1 MSISLLRVTSV
12 RRCVQ
17 ANAFTAPFS
26 CVETRRVHRAR
37 RGAEGEACN
46 ALFEVVSMESDAA
59 AAAAAAAAVAVP
71 AAKASSEA
79 NSITCIIM
87 RPLGLYLGSPR
98 NIPPVSPIDNIG
110 NVTGSYK
117 TDR

>member
-1 MSISLLRVTSV
+1 V

-17 ANAFTAPFS
+17 ANAFTASFS
-26 CVETRRVHRAR
+26 CVETRRVHRA

-71 AAKASSEA
+71 AAKAGSDA
-79 NSITCIIM
+79 NNITCIIM

-98 NIPPVSPIDNIG
+98 NMPPVSPIDNIG
-110 NVTGSYK
+110 NM
-117 TDR
+117 